1 MGGAT
6 AECEDE
12 GQEDQSD
19 NNDDLQAAEPEF
31 EFTEEFDAE
40 VVDANNHDEEDSDE
54 YTRIHFLRWHP
65 ILDDQC
71 GSRELI
77 GGNNNVLEPVGLAL
91 R

>member
-1 MGGAT
+1 MGGPT
-6 AECEDE
+6 AECQDE

-40 VVDANNHDEEDSDE
+40 VVDADDHNEEDSDE
-54 YTRIHFLRWHP
+54 YTRVHFVRCYP
-65 ILDDQC
+65 ILDDQR

-77 GGNNNVLEPVGLAL
+77 GSNNNVLEPVRLAL